1 MKRLSILASMLAMAC
16 LPMMAQK
23 TGSKVQEK
31 PDPNFQIYLC
41 FGQSNMEGNAAIED
55 IDRTGVNPR
64 FQAMYAVDD
73 EKAGWKKGQWHTA
86 VPPQAR
92 PSTGLTPVDYF
103 GRKMVDNLPDS
114 IKVGTITV
122 AVGGAS
128 IDLFDKRT
136 YKAYLKKQP
145 DWMKNFASQY
155 NGNPYARLIELAKI
169 AKKQGVIKGILL
181 HQGETNNGDANWPN
195 RVKTVYNDI
204 LKDLNLKAEDVP
216 LLVGETVQK
225 DMGGKCWA
233 HIAIVDDIAKTIPTA
248 HVISSKGCPQ
258 RGDGLHFIAESYR
271 TMGKRY
277 ANMMLALQGII
288 PDSNYPR
295 VDKDRRAYVKLHAPE
310 AKKVIF
316 DICGKKYEMKKDLDG
331 DWYGVSDPLVV
342 GFHYYFLNVDGVQV
356 VDPASETYFGCCR
369 EAGGLEVPE
378 GAEGNY
384 YRPQQGVAHGQ
395 VRSVS
400 YYAASQK
407 QFRRA
412 MVYTPAEY
420 ETNTTKRYPV
430 LYLQHGMGEDET
442 GWSKQG
448 MMQHI
453 MDNLIAEGKAE
464 PMIVVMESGDV
475 KKPFVARPGK
485 NVDEER
491 NHYGASFYD
500 VIIKDLIPMVDK
512 TFRTYT
518 DREHRAMAGL
528 SWGGCQT
535 FNTVLPHMDKFSAL
549 GTFSGALF
557 GVDVKTCF
565 NGVFADAEKYNKNIH
580 YMFMGCGSEE
590 NFGTEKMA
598 QQLKDLGIKLD
609 VYVSPGTHHEWLTWR
624 RCFKEFVPHLF
635 KW

>member
-1 MKRLSILASMLAMAC
+1 MMMMC

-23 TGSKVQEK
+23 NGSKAQVK

-64 FQAMYAVDD
+64 FVAMYAVDD

-92 PSTGLTPVDYF
+92 PDTGLTPVDYF

-169 AKKQGVIKGILL
+169 AQKQGVIKGILL

-204 LKDLNLKAEDVP
+204 LKELHLKAEDVP

-225 DMGGKCWA
+225 DQGGSCWQ

-277 ANMMLALQGII
+277 ANMMLSLLGII
-288 PDSNYPR
+288 PDANYPR
-295 VDKDRRAYVKLHAPE
+295 VDKDHRAYVKLHAPE
-310 AKKVIF
+310 AKQVIF
-316 DICGKKYEMKKDLDG
+316 DICGKKYPMKKDLDG

-369 EAGGLEVPE
+369 EASGLEVPE

-384 YRPQQGVAHGQ
+384 YRPQQGVAQGQ

-400 YYAASQK
+400 YYAASQGK
-407 QFRRA
+407 FRRA

-420 ETNTTKRYPV
+420 ETNLSKR
-430 LYLQHGMGEDET
+430 
-442 GWSKQG
+442 
-448 MMQHI
+448 
-453 MDNLIAEGKAE
+453 
-464 PMIVVMESGDV
+464 
-475 KKPFVARPGK
+475 
-485 NVDEER
+485 
-491 NHYGASFYD
+491 
-500 VIIKDLIPMVDK
+500 
-512 TFRTYT
+512 
-518 DREHRAMAGL
+518 
-528 SWGGCQT
+528 
-535 FNTVLPHMDKFSAL
+535 
-549 GTFSGALF
+549 
-557 GVDVKTCF
+557 
-565 NGVFADAEKYNKNIH
+565 
-580 YMFMGCGSEE
+580 
-590 NFGTEKMA
+590 
-598 QQLKDLGIKLD
+598 
-609 VYVSPGTHHEWLTWR
+609 
-624 RCFKEFVPHLF
+624 
-635 KW
+635 

>member
-181 HQGETNNGDANWPN
+181 HQGETNNGDVNWPN

-248 HVISSKGCPQ
+248 HVISSKMCQ
-258 RGDGLHFIAESYR
+258 
-271 TMGKRY
+271 
-277 ANMMLALQGII
+277 
-288 PDSNYPR
+288 
-295 VDKDRRAYVKLHAPE
+295 DRK
-310 AKKVIF
+310 
-316 DICGKKYEMKKDLDG
+316 
-331 DWYGVSDPLVV
+331 SVV
-342 GFHYYFLNVDGVQV
+342 
-356 VDPASETYFGCCR
+356 
-369 EAGGLEVPE
+369 
-378 GAEGNY
+378 
-384 YRPQQGVAHGQ
+384 
-395 VRSVS
+395 
-400 YYAASQK
+400 
-407 QFRRA
+407 
-412 MVYTPAEY
+412 
-420 ETNTTKRYPV
+420 
-430 LYLQHGMGEDET
+430 
-442 GWSKQG
+442 
-448 MMQHI
+448 
-453 MDNLIAEGKAE
+453 
-464 PMIVVMESGDV
+464 
-475 KKPFVARPGK
+475 
-485 NVDEER
+485 
-491 NHYGASFYD
+491 
-500 VIIKDLIPMVDK
+500 
-512 TFRTYT
+512 
-518 DREHRAMAGL
+518 
-528 SWGGCQT
+528 
-535 FNTVLPHMDKFSAL
+535 
-549 GTFSGALF
+549 
-557 GVDVKTCF
+557 
-565 NGVFADAEKYNKNIH
+565 
-580 YMFMGCGSEE
+580 
-590 NFGTEKMA
+590 
-598 QQLKDLGIKLD
+598 
-609 VYVSPGTHHEWLTWR
+609 
-624 RCFKEFVPHLF
+624 
-635 KW
+635 

>member
-1 MKRLSILASMLAMAC
+1 MNRLSILASMLAMAC

-64 FQAMYAVDD
+64 FQAMYAVND

-316 DICGKKYEMKKDLDG
+316 DICGKQYEMKKDLDG

-378 GAEGNY
+378 GAEG
-384 YRPQQGVAHGQ
+384 
-395 VRSVS
+395 
-400 YYAASQK
+400 
-407 QFRRA
+407 
-412 MVYTPAEY
+412 
-420 ETNTTKRYPV
+420 
-430 LYLQHGMGEDET
+430 
-442 GWSKQG
+442 
-448 MMQHI
+448 
-453 MDNLIAEGKAE
+453 KAE
-464 PMIVVMESGDV
+464 SMIVVMESGDV

-491 NHYGASFYD
+491 SHYGASFYD

-598 QQLKDLGIKLD
+598 QQLKELGIKLD